1 VIYAKT
7 MKFNK
12 SAQLSGNKSGDIRR
26 DHRISIALVARDI
39 NHRTEI
45 NSKNDIKRENIGEVD
60 HRESKIHSIPRTLIL
75 P

>member
-1 VIYAKT
+1 

-12 SAQLSGNKSGDIRR
+12 SSLAQWKSTLGDIRR

-60 HRESKIHSIPRTLIL
+60 HRESKFTNIPRTLIL